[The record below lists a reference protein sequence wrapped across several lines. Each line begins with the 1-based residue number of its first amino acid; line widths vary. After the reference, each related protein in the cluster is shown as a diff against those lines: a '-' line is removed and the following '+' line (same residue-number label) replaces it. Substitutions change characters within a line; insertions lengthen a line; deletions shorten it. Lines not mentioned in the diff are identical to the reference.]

1 MHKVTSLPLRS
12 SHTLVRWLHYTPRK
26 SKKKE
31 VWPKIRVVFRD
42 FCGLTNSLPKICVEF
57 CIVLPLCC
65 TPRKYNACK
74 KSMTCPLQ
82 KYSNVQD
89 LCFVKKNA
97 LCTFRV
103 QRAQKGSLKRRS
115 VQIRWF
121 RARCRCRRPRS
132 AGLRSQQQG
141 SWRRQHRPHWSR
153 CGPYLQCWKWA
164 KAG

>member
-1 MHKVTSLPLRS
+1 MHKVTLLPLRS

-31 VWPKIRVVFRD
+31 VWPKIRVVWGD
-42 FCGLTNSLPKICVEF
+42 FCGLTNILPKICIEF
-57 CIVLPLCC
+57 CIVFTLCC
-65 TPRKYNACK
+65 TQYKYNSDE
-74 KSMTCPLQ
+74 KSMTCPRAE
-82 KYSNVQD
+82 YSNARD

-97 LCTFRV
+97 LCTCCVR
-103 QRAQKGSLKRRS
+103 RAFEAERY

-132 AGLRSQQQG
+132 ADLRSRQQG